1 MMIIRW
7 MAILAVAFSAVALPA
22 QDETSLKNPTEKL
35 SYALGMDL
43 GNQFRKQTV
52 QVNPEVFLQGL
63 KDAIAGSK
71 TLLTE
76 EQVRSQISELQ
87 NQMRTKY
94 LVERATIGRTNKSEG
109 EAFLAGN
116 KSQPGVIAL
125 ESGLQYRIIKAGD
138 GQKPSLQDTVLCNY
152 RGTLINGTE
161 FDNSYKQ
168 NKPASFPVAKV
179 IKGWTEALQRMPV
192 GSKWQLFVPPSLA
205 YGENGAGSVIG
216 PNATLI
222 FEVDL
227 VAIQPKSQTAD
238 AREGA
243 AQSASTK

>member
-1 MMIIRW
+1 
-7 MAILAVAFSAVALPA
+7 MAIAFTAGVLQA
-22 QDETSLKNPTEKL
+22 QDETALKNSKEKL

-43 GNQFRKQTV
+43 GNQFRKQAV

-63 KDAIAGSK
+63 KDAISGSK

-76 EQVRSQISELQ
+76 EQVRNQITELQ

-94 LVERATIGRTNKSEG
+94 LVERAAIGKTNKAEG

-116 KSQPGVIAL
+116 KSRPDVITL
-125 ESGLQYRIIKAGD
+125 ESGLQYRIIKTGD
-138 GQKPSLQDTVLCNY
+138 GPKPALQDTVMCNY
-152 RGTLINGTE
+152 RGTLINGAE

-168 NKPASFPVAKV
+168 NKPASFPVGKV
-179 IKGWTEALQRMPV
+179 IKGWTEALQLMPV
-192 GSKWQLFVPPSLA
+192 GSKWQLFVPPNLA
-205 YGENGAGSVIG
+205 YGENGAGNIVG

-227 VAIQPKSQTAD
+227 LSIQPKSEANNKG
-238 AREGA
+238 EGA